1 VRYFLKKFAA
11 LMITL
16 FIVSLL
22 AFLAF
27 QVIPG
32 DAATAKLGTE
42 ATPEKL
48 EAFREEM
55 GLNGPVLPRYGRW
68 LGDFF
73 SGTMGRSYT
82 YDMTVRDMLGSR
94 IAVTGVLTA
103 MSFVLVVLIAIPV
116 SLLSSRK
123 PNGIASKIVSA
134 VNPVVMAVPPFFL
147 GILLSFV
154 FGLILKLFTPGG
166 YISYSESVGGFLGYM
181 VFPAIAI
188 ALPKSAMTI
197 RLLRAAVFDELE
209 KDYVR
214 TAFSRGANGRRVL
227 YRHVLRNTLIPL
239 ITFLALTVADIVAS
253 SIVVEQVFGV
263 PGLGRLLVSSISNRD
278 FPVAQAV
285 IVIIAFVVIVLNF
298 LSDLIYRRVDP
309 RVRA

>member
-1 VRYFLKKFAA
+1 MRYFLKKFAA